1 MSDPRAD
8 NNSGYATDDP
18 RRVSDSNSNT
28 SHGFLRRSIG
38 SRRLVP
44 KRIRA
49 TRRNGP
55 TTQAIHAGV
64 VHGILSGA
72 MHNVRP
78 INQTSISI
86 TRSPMVNNAGLDN
99 MTTRELTSYRNT
111 MKRNGKLTQNL
122 NTRILNLLDLRIE
135 KDRVGSI
142 KKLVTNLQSQQEEAE
157 RKAAAHTKRRS
168 GGARTF
174 RRSRRSRRSRSRKL

>member
-1 MSDPRAD
+1 
-8 NNSGYATDDP
+8 
-18 RRVSDSNSNT
+18 
-28 SHGFLRRSIG
+28 
-38 SRRLVP
+38 
-44 KRIRA
+44 
-49 TRRNGP
+49 
-55 TTQAIHAGV
+55 
-64 VHGILSGA
+64 
-72 MHNVRP
+72 
-78 INQTSISI
+78 
-86 TRSPMVNNAGLDN
+86 MVNNAGLDN